1 MSRLTRGEAGRSDN
15 NEAGET
21 PYSDASMAEESGQCL
36 SIGQG
41 GAPTGIF
48 KRFTADVPTRHNES
62 TGLMRR
68 IALSFP

>member
-1 MSRLTRGEAGRSDN
+1 
-15 NEAGET
+15 
-21 PYSDASMAEESGQCL
+21 MAEESGQCL

-41 GAPTGIF
+41 GAPAGIF

-68 IALSFP
+68 IAFIFSLDFSWLH